1 MAIER
6 NENTSTKCYVA
17 IRPEPWQFG
26 LGSTLAELQLLAFT
40 KVLAVGAFSGVRADG
55 KRKGR

>member
-1 MAIER
+1 MR
-6 NENTSTKCYVA
+6 
-17 IRPEPWQFG
+17 IRPQSVMWPSDLEPWQFG